1 MTFDTRK
8 AVYYSD
14 PFDMYEAVRVSPRLN
29 GLESSYGKRSGQA
42 LGAVPR
48 FRWEPGKDRYSNAD
62 LVEMQAIVQGD
73 DGANRQVHIEEF
85 QRRDAGV
92 TVYLF
97 AANHKELNDLVIRFL
112 GALSDVLRATAAY
125 QIGDGEE
132 IEPEDDSVQ
141 SWCYRLQFSVRLLCA
156 DTLPATYPL
165 NLVASLE

>member
-1 MTFDTRK
+1 
-8 AVYYSD
+8 
-14 PFDMYEAVRVSPRLN
+14 
-29 GLESSYGKRSGQA
+29 
-42 LGAVPR
+42 
-48 FRWEPGKDRYSNAD
+48 
-62 LVEMQAIVQGD
+62 MQAIVQGD